1 MHWEIKIDI
10 YTPLGIKLAD
20 FMRKITNILGEEA
33 SIKGIRAVR

>member
-33 SIKGIRAVR
+33 SIKGVRVVQ